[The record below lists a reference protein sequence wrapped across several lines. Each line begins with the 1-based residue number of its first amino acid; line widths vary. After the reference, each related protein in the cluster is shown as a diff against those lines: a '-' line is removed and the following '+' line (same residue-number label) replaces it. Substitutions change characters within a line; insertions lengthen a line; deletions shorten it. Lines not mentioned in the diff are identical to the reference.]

1 MSKLVDVSTVIA
13 ATAGLWALAVAWVTY
28 VMSVLRQNE
37 DEYSAL
43 KSIVEGLRV
52 ELDRMKPWTAGDG
65 GQGYLKDTKPPPD
78 WSEPDRLIWKFDIG
92 AISNLT
98 RSPYLYRLK
107 NIIGPFARLN
117 FSVSRLFQLHDE
129 YRSFANS
136 NPGVRA
142 SPPDWYKAEIKDFN
156 VQMHVGLIGGEDS
169 EGPDCLYKTYNAA
182 DSALRKFD
190 AELSEETILGWYCL
204 GHFVSAACFVS
215 GILLLLRLF
224 GC

>member
-1 MSKLVDVSTVIA
+1 
-13 ATAGLWALAVAWVTY
+13 
-28 VMSVLRQNE
+28 
-37 DEYSAL
+37 
-43 KSIVEGLRV
+43 
-52 ELDRMKPWTAGDG
+52 MKPWTAGAAG
-65 GQGYLKDTKPPPD
+65 HGYLKNTTPPPD
-78 WSEPDRLIWKFDIG
+78 WSEPDRMIWKFDIS

-107 NIIGPFARLN
+107 DIIGPFARLN

-156 VQMHVGLIGGEDS
+156 VEIHVRLIGGEDS
-169 EGPDCLYKTYNAA
+169 DDSDCLYKTYNAA

-190 AELSEETILGWYCL
+190 AELKRETMPWWYWF
-204 GHFVSAACFVS
+204 GHVISAACFVS
-215 GILLLLRLF
+215 GILLLLSTYQGSTPTDTPTNVTICQLQT
-224 GC
+224 GVGAVQ